1 MHGFQLGDRFVR
13 GGYWRKFVF
22 QAQFDTLL
30 LVLNTMGDTLGEQTI
45 SFLSRERYFS
55 RISWSS
61 LDSGLGNRVEIV
73 WAKVSGE

>member
-13 GGYWRKFVF
+13 GGYWSKFVF

-30 LVLNTMGDTLGEQTI
+30 LVLNIMGDTLGEQTI
-45 SFLSRERYFS
+45 SFLSRERYFR